1 MRSGTVPVSAA
12 GAGADPLNQIFA
24 KGRPAA
30 FAPKGRPH
38 RGVLLRQRC
47 PPDTTRFSLNEVKL
61 VQVGMIGLGRMG
73 RNMAERLVR
82 GGHEVVGF
90 DRNPEAVAAAAP
102 AGVAGATSLADL
114 VARCQA
120 RRVCWV
126 MLPAGDPT
134 EQAVETLAHVLEPGD
149 TVVDGGNSR
158 YTDSRR
164 RGHRLADRG
173 IHFLDCGT
181 SGGIWGLAE
190 GYCLMVGGEAE
201 AFRHVEPVLA
211 TLAPEHGY
219 LHTGPVGSGHYVKM
233 IHNGIEYGMLEAYAE
248 GFELMDTHEYPLDLP
263 AIAELWQHGSVV
275 RSWLLELAA
284 GALRE
289 HPGLEGIRGYV
300 EDSGEGRW
308 TVEEAIRLGVP
319 LPALAFSLFE
329 RFRSRQEDA
338 WSDRFIAALRQQF
351 GGHAVRRA
359 PEGG

>member
-1 MRSGTVPVSAA
+1 
-12 GAGADPLNQIFA
+12 
-24 KGRPAA
+24 
-30 FAPKGRPH
+30 
-38 RGVLLRQRC
+38 
-47 PPDTTRFSLNEVKL
+47 
-61 VQVGMIGLGRMG
+61 MIGLGRMG

-90 DRNPEAVAAAAP
+90 DRDPAAVGTAAQ
-102 AGVAGATSLADL
+102 AGVTGANSLADL
-114 VARCQA
+114 VARC
-120 RRVCWV
+120 RTPRVCWI
-126 MLPAGDPT
+126 MLPAGEPT
-134 EQAVETLAHVLEPGD
+134 EHTIEALAHILEPGD

-164 RGHRLADRG
+164 RGHHLADRG
-173 IHFLDCGT
+173 IQFLDCGT
-181 SGGIWGLAE
+181 SGGVWGLQE
-190 GYCLMVGGEAE
+190 GYCLMVGGEAD
-201 AFRHVEPVLA
+201 AFRRVEPLLA
-211 TLAPEHGY
+211 TLAPEGGY

-248 GFELMDTHEYPLDLP
+248 GFELMATHEYPLDLA

-275 RSWLLELAA
+275 RSWLLDLAA
-284 GALRE
+284 RALRE
-289 HPGLEGIRGYV
+289 HPGLKGILGYV

-351 GGHAVRRA
+351 GGHPVRRA
-359 PEGG
+359 DAPGEGGAGPAEGIPDGEAGEGPAGD